1 MFLDDGKDRGD
12 RHGDAQNHVEGDE
25 EFVQFALANEGSGV
39 VPAAKITQLQIG
51 FRYHFELCLT
61 RSINRWKPVR

>member
-12 RHGDAQNHVEGDE
+12 RHGEAQHHVEGDE
-25 EFVQFALANEGSGV
+25 EFVQFALANEGSSV

-51 FRYHFELCLT
+51 FSLSF
-61 RSINRWKPVR
+61 